1 MNTTTISALNYTLNK
16 LEQRNDKQR
25 VYDSV
30 IAMQVAEV
38 VVANSGDVVL
48 RKEARYTLQNLADE

>member
-1 MNTTTISALNYTLNK
+1 MNK